1 MGGGHRRP
9 GSRRR
14 AACRGA
20 RIGAASAAETA
31 LNPRARAA
39 ARPASSSPL
48 PRPSSRLAAAAGLG
62 QLVPL
67 RLGVTVP
74 PSLRPGEMLDVV
86 VPAGRGVGPGYPGK
100 VRVRVPN
107 RLGPAR
113 SLEVDVWTARLAGAR
128 G

>member
-1 MGGGHRRP
+1 M
-9 GSRRR
+9 
-14 AACRGA
+14 
-20 RIGAASAAETA
+20 
-31 LNPRARAA
+31 
-39 ARPASSSPL
+39 
-48 PRPSSRLAAAAGLG
+48 
-62 QLVPL
+62 PL

-86 VPAGRGVGPGYPGK
+86 VPAGHGVGPGYPGK